1 MLSPVDFGSL
11 PQKNEK
17 ISSCPETASKFMS
30 TGILSNKMYVNITSI
45 SKIPTPCVPFHQWM
59 YQTGP

>member
-1 MLSPVDFGSL
+1 MLSQVDFGSL
-11 PQKNEK
+11 PQKKEK

-45 SKIPTPCVPFHQWM
+45 SKIPTPCVPFHQ
-59 YQTGP
+59 